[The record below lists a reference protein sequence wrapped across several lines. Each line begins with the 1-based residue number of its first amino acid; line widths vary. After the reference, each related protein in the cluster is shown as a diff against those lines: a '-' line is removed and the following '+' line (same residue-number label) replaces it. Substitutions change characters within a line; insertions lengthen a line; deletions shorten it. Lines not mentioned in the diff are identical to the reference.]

1 MSAQLSIRKD
11 RLVEWLEAEEK
22 SVEQQIENIN
32 KVYRNHF
39 DIIFNYDVLSHRL
52 KWIKKQITKL
62 KK

>member
-11 RLVEWLEAEEK
+11 KLIEWLEAEEK

-32 KVYRNHF
+32 KVYHTHF

-62 KK
+62 NK

>member
-32 KVYRNHF
+32 KVYHNNYEVM
-39 DIIFNYDVLSHRL
+39 FNYDVLSHRL
-52 KWIKKQITKL
+52 KWIKKQISKL
-62 KK
+62 K